1 MLDTTWTILNHYV
14 TSLPTVIV
22 HNVGIPIGF
31 SFSLTE
37 DSDIYNEFFYHF
49 KNVYGYNIPDFI
61 SVVESDQG
69 KALKKAVEDQNIQHL
84 CCLRHL
90 LVSLGTSKFS
100 EQIGNLV
107 SCTSNIDY
115 QELKRLYENSWSS
128 ISDID
133 ELKILNKLLA
143 KVGLTLLNGKIEI
156 EDANRWVE
164 VSMQIRPSF

>member
-1 MLDTTWTILNHYV
+1 M
-14 TSLPTVIV
+14 
-22 HNVGIPIGF
+22 
-31 SFSLTE
+31 
-37 DSDIYNEFFYHF
+37 
-49 KNVYGYNIPDFI
+49 
-61 SVVESDQG
+61 
-69 KALKKAVEDQNIQHL
+69 
-84 CCLRHL
+84 
-90 LVSLGTSKFS
+90 SLGTSKFS